1 MNKIYS
7 KNPVNL
13 VNPVKNRQGEIL
25 CRVLN
30 GQPALPRALSKVMNP
45 GRAFLK

>member
-13 VNPVKNRQGEIL
+13 VNPVKNRQGEIS
-25 CRVLN
+25 CRVLK
-30 GQPALPRALSKVMNP
+30 ALKALTGSLFCVTIT
-45 GRAFLK
+45 